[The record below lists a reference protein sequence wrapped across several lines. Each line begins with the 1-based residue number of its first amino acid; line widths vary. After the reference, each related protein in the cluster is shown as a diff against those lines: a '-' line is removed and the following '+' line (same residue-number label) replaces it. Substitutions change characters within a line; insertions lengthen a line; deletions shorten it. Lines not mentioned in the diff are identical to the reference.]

1 MYYGMEI
8 FGYNGRTFFN
18 NAAVSV
24 MILLTFFTYK
34 SKKSAMSLFS
44 ENVIYAT
51 STVNK
56 KLVPVA
62 RNLMFIVEMLLF
74 SHIAWATTRL
84 NGIFGSAFDTGA
96 NYFGLLA
103 ATPIFIT
110 IYSLVLFIN
119 PVKQIDIFTIIMP
132 IFLIFVK
139 IGCFLSGCCWGIPW
153 EHGLYN
159 ASPFHPGN
167 QVPVQLIE
175 AILALLIFFF
185 LLWYRKRAKPGTMY
199 PMYMTMYSATRF
211 FSEFT
216 KADYPNVLGPLK
228 MYHLLCLTGIIIG
241 LLLMLVVK
249 IYGDTIYNFFE
260 KPHVNLKTKIAQRE
274 ERLAIEAIENK
285 KIADAAEKERLEK
298 VRLAR
303 EKAKSR
309 KKSK

>member
-8 FGYNGRTFFN
+8 FGYIGRTFFN

-34 SKKSAMSLFS
+34 SKKTAMSLFS
-44 ENVIYAT
+44 ENVIYAI

-56 KLVPVA
+56 KFVPVA

-110 IYSLVLFIN
+110 IFSLVLFIN

-153 EHGLYN
+153 EHGMYN
-159 ASPFHPGN
+159 ANPYHHGN

-175 AILALLIFFF
+175 AILGLLIFFF

-199 PMYMTMYSATRF
+199 PMYLIIYSATRF

-228 MYHLLCLTGIIIG
+228 MYHLLCIAGVFVG
-241 LLLMLVVK
+241 LLLLLVVK
-249 IYGDTIYNFFE
+249 LYGDSIYTLFE
-260 KPHVNLKTKIAQRE
+260 KPHINLEAKIAQRE
-274 ERLAIEAIENK
+274 ANMITSAIEQKEAAEK
-285 KIADAAEKERLEK
+285 AEKERLEK
-298 VRLAR
+298 IRIAR
-303 EKAKSR
+303 EKAKAR
-309 KKSK
+309 KK